1 MVQTYRIYTPP
12 GSLFAFAPLVV
23 SEYADVS
30 VEIVSDKDI
39 VEEIIESKS
48 PTGKAPL
55 LETQKGDV
63 IVSSQAIS
71 RFIASLRR
79 DTELFGK
86 GSIEDTVAID
96 DWTNWAAQELELP
109 VCLSYYMTTGVMRFG
124 EDNMAKTKKD
134 IECALAVL
142 ESKFQN
148 AHTYLVLPD
157 QVTVAD
163 IVISCYLVYPFTL
176 VFSEAELKEFPKVK
190 TWFENCMQQPEF
202 ISVLGKIEC
211 GKK

>member
-1 MVQTYRIYTPP
+1 MAQTYRLYTPP

-23 SEYADVS
+23 SEYAAVS
-30 VEIVSDKDI
+30 VEIMSDKDI
-39 VEEIIESKS
+39 VEKVIESKS
-48 PTGKAPL
+48 PTGKAPI
-55 LETQKGDV
+55 LETRKGEI
-63 IVSSQAIS
+63 IVSTRAIS

-79 DTELFGK
+79 DTELLGN
-86 GSIEDTVAID
+86 GSIEDTMAIE

-109 VCLSYYMTTGVMRFG
+109 VCLSYYMTTGVMHFD
-124 EDNMAKTKKD
+124 EDNMVKTKKD

-163 IVISCYLVYPFTL
+163 ILIACNLVYPLTL

-190 TWFENCMQQPEF
+190 TWFQNCMRQPEF